1 MRARLRKLALTK
13 RRGSITMEGVLTL
26 PVTLVLFGA
35 VAQVLVTSQGRM
47 FVEQA
52 AYAAARS
59 ALVHMCRP
67 TEPFCTEN
75 PGKWEDAARWAL
87 VPAAATQG
95 GASCPTITAG
105 QQILTADN
113 RIAGRDTAAF
123 NALCY
128 AFDPANTDVTVE
140 WVYASRAS
148 LTGPDNFPV
157 RATVKFK
164 LPLTSPFKKFVAD
177 GETNGVSW
185 RWGEATVVLL

>member
-1 MRARLRKLALTK
+1 MTYAFKK
-13 RRGSITMEGVLTL
+13 RRGSITMEAVLTL
-26 PVTLVLFGA
+26 PVILALFGA
-35 VAQVLVTSQGRM
+35 VAQVLVTAQGRM

-67 TEPFCTEN
+67 TEPTCTPN

-87 VPAAATQG
+87 VPASATQG

-105 QQILTADN
+105 QQVLTADN
-113 RIAGRDTAAF
+113 RIAGRDQAAF

-128 AFDPANTDVTVE
+128 AFDPANTQVSVE
-140 WVYASRAS
+140 WVYASRAAT
-148 LTGPDNFPV
+148 TGPDNLPV

-164 LPLTSPFKKFVAD
+164 LPLSTPFRKFVED
-177 GETNGVSW
+177 GETNGVYW